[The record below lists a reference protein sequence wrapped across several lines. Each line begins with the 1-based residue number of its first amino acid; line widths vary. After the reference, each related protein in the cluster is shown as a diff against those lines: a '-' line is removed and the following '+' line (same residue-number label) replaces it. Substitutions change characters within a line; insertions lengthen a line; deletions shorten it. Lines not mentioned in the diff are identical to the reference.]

1 MGRVFPLKTAVKL
14 LKIIG
19 IVLLVV
25 VLLVA
30 LLLVWLSTRPAVP
43 KNYTRTVPAGGEIE
57 AKYLAQGVHKVK
69 YTEADAPGDWK
80 KFEVYY
86 PASLEDG
93 GGPYPAV
100 VFVNGT
106 GIGGSKY
113 KALFRHL
120 ASWGFIVLGNED
132 PSTYTG
138 ASTDA
143 TLAYLLEGNADPDSV
158 FYQRVDLENIG
169 LSGHSQGGAGVF
181 NAATVNEHSGLF
193 KTAVALSPTQE
204 EGAAVL
210 GMFYDLTKLSIPTLM
225 LAGTAG
231 DFETQFVIPLGQM
244 EKMYSRMDVPKVMAR
259 RTGCEHGQTLYA
271 ADGYVTA
278 WLMWHLQGD
287 QEAAEAFTG
296 DAPEILRN
304 PLYQD
309 QKADYR

>member
-1 MGRVFPLKTAVKL
+1 MRRGFPLKTAVKL

-19 IVLLVV
+19 TVLLAA

-30 LLLVWLSTRPAVP
+30 LLLVWLSKQPAAP
-43 KNYTRTVPAGGEIE
+43 KNYTRTVPTGGEIE

-69 YTEADAPGDWK
+69 YTEADAPGEWK

-86 PASLEDG
+86 PASLEEG

-113 KALFRHL
+113 KALFWHL

-132 PSTYTG
+132 PSTCTG
-138 ASTDA
+138 ASSSA
-143 TLAYLLEGNADPDSV
+143 TLAYLLEENANPDSA
-158 FYQRVDLENIG
+158 FYQKVDLENIG

-181 NAATVNEHSGLF
+181 NAATVSEHSGLF
-193 KTAVALSPTQE
+193 KTAVALSPTNE
-204 EGAAVL
+204 ETAAAL
-210 GMFYDLTKLSIPTLM
+210 NMTYDLTKLSIPTLM
-225 LAGTAG
+225 LAGTVG
-231 DFETQFVIPLGQM
+231 DFETQLVIPLEQM
-244 EKMYSRMDVPKVMAR
+244 EKMYGRMDVPKVMAR
-259 RTGCEHGQTLYA
+259 RTGCDHGQMLYA

-287 QEAAEAFTG
+287 QEAAGAFTG
-296 DAPEILRN
+296 GAPEILQN
-304 PLYQD
+304 LLYQD
-309 QKADYR
+309 QKADCR